1 MNRRGYPLAAWVGLL
16 LSIFL
21 SSGCASLPGSSR
33 YGAVTVA
40 EQLDQGDAERRAS
53 MRLVVAGLEADAASD
68 RVQALNEY
76 GAALRIDALNPYA
89 YLAMARHL
97 ATGGDPER
105 AFSFLDQAE
114 SLFGAQGTEAN
125 EIEAHLVGIRG
136 MALWTQGY
144 AGKATPY
151 LERAQELAPK
161 LWGDQWLSAQEL
173 LGTPAASVSKRGA
186 GARGIDRA

>member
-1 MNRRGYPLAAWVGLL
+1 MMRRGRLFVALLGLL
-16 LSIFL
+16 MSL
-21 SSGCASLPGSSR
+21 GCASLQGSS
-33 YGAVTVA
+33 GGEAITVA
-40 EQLDQGDAERRAS
+40 GQLDEGDAERRAS
-53 MRLVVAGLEADAASD
+53 MRLVVAGLEADAARD

-76 GAALRIDALNPYA
+76 EAALRIDALNPYA

-97 ATGGDPER
+97 ATGRDPER
-105 AFSFLDQAE
+105 AFSYLDQAE
-114 SLFGAQGTEAN
+114 SLFGAQGAQAN

-144 AGKATPY
+144 AGEATPY
-151 LERAQELAPK
+151 LERAQDLAPK
-161 LWGDQWLSAQEL
+161 LWGDQWLSAKEL